1 MNNGIMFGTQGPLMS
16 GYWVDPRTGDS
27 FTVKDSFFEDG
38 QYIITTMDGR
48 KLSYDIIQNYVQ
60 SDKPIDIPKSQ
71 QKPQQNLPAEVLSE
85 LADDSTEMLPDEM
98 SMIKGSNLGNL
109 YTQPVQ
115 IQDEPMSGNTLII
128 NKALAKYPQPTI
140 LTNVKWKDFPKREM
154 EMLIDIMDIDRS
166 EIVKWY
172 IDKMDINTVAESICM
187 SIKEY
192 IEKELGYEAV
202 ENIEDVHEVPP
213 TSKKPKTN
221 KTKK

>member
-60 SDKPIDIPKSQ
+60 SDKPIDIPNPQ

-85 LADDSTEMLPDEM
+85 LADDSAEMLPDEM

-109 YTQPVQ
+109 YSQPVQ

-140 LTNVKWKDFPKREM
+140 LTNVK
-154 EMLIDIMDIDRS
+154 
-166 EIVKWY
+166 
-172 IDKMDINTVAESICM
+172 
-187 SIKEY
+187 
-192 IEKELGYEAV
+192 
-202 ENIEDVHEVPP
+202 
-213 TSKKPKTN
+213 
-221 KTKK
+221 